1 MVLIT
6 VSVVMWSTWFTYQII
21 GPQVV
26 AKPKMK
32 NAAMTIIAVAADSV
46 FEGVLRSREKWP
58 TLAKMRN
65 IRNIHVLP
73 TINDLRRP

>member
-1 MVLIT
+1 M
-6 VSVVMWSTWFTYQII
+6 
-21 GPQVV
+21 GPHVV

-32 NAAMTIIAVAADSV
+32 KEAITIIAVAADSV
-46 FEGVLRSREKWP
+46 FMGVSRSREKWP

-65 IRNIHVLP
+65 IMNIHVLP